1 MLHINFWQNHD
12 MQLNNFVAYSN
23 IGFSSGPIVPLVV
36 ELSHGSPTQ
45 GDNDIKI
52 RVDKWVVTS
61 PSLKSTVS
69 PI

>member
-1 MLHINFWQNHD
+1 

-45 GDNDIKI
+45 GQVDNDIKI
-52 RVDKWVVTS
+52 RVDK
-61 PSLKSTVS
+61 
-69 PI
+69 